1 MRVIRVLSI
10 SARYGLRKNFRRVI
24 VKKLVTVLLILAMV
38 GGTLFA
44 AGQTEAAAKDDK
56 LEIVLVVKLE
66 GVAWFD
72 STRDGIEAFAA
83 DHPDVN
89 AYQVGADT
97 ADPASQIAIINDLI
111 AKGVDAIL
119 VVPNDPDALVPVFK
133 KANDAGI
140 LTFTHEA
147 STQNQVSYDLEA
159 FDNDQYGRH
168 MMDIMAEW
176 MDFEGK
182 WQPFVGNLTS
192 VTHNE
197 WVDGELAQAEEKYP
211 DLYTAQSRVEDRE
224 NQQLAYERTLELLK
238 THPDLKAVMG
248 SAMSTVPGAAAAIEE
263 RGLIG
268 KVAAFGTCLPSV
280 AGDYLKSGAAQS
292 IHFWV
297 PADAAYA
304 TAKLA
309 YMMLTDQEIKEGI
322 DLGVPGYNDIII
334 RKNAHGV
341 PVVYGQAWVDVN
353 KDNLDEWTNADGTY
367 VL

>member
-1 MRVIRVLSI
+1 M
-10 SARYGLRKNFRRVI
+10 
-24 VKKLVTVLLILAMV
+24 KKLVTVLLILAVV

-44 AGQTEAAAKDDK
+44 AGQTEAAAQDDK

-176 MDFEGK
+176 MNFEGK

-197 WVDGELAQAEEKYP
+197 WVDGELAQAGEKYP

-224 NQQLAYERTLELLK
+224 NQQLAYERSLELFRS
-238 THPDLKAVMG
+238 HPDLKAIMG

-280 AGDYLKSGAAQS
+280 AGDYLKSGAAKS

-309 YMMLTDQEIKEGI
+309 YMMLTDQEIKEGV
-322 DLGVPGYNDIII
+322 DLGVPGYNDITI
-334 RKNAHGV
+334 RKNQHGV

-353 KDNLDEWTNADGTY
+353 KDNLNEWTNADGTY

>member
-1 MRVIRVLSI
+1 LALSE
-10 SARYGLRKNFRRVI
+10 LRKIFRRVI

-38 GGTLFA
+38 GGVAFA
-44 AGQTEAAAKDDK
+44 AGQGEAAAKKDDK

-72 STRDGIEAFAA
+72 STRVGIEKFAA
-83 DHPDVN
+83 AHPDVN

-119 VVPNDPDALVPVFK
+119 VVPNDPEALVPVLK

-147 STQNQVSYDLEA
+147 SNQRQVSYDLEA
-159 FDNDQYGRH
+159 FDNDEYGRH

-176 MDFEGK
+176 MGFEGK

-192 VTHNE
+192 PTHNQ
-197 WVDGELAQAEEKYP
+197 WVDGEMAQAAEKYP
-211 DLYTAQSRVEDRE
+211 KLFTAQAVRVEDRE
-224 NQQLAYERTLELLK
+224 NQQLAYERTLELFK
-238 THPDLKAVMG
+238 SHPDLKAVMG

-263 RGLIG
+263 KGLIG

-280 AGDYLKSGAAQS
+280 AGDYLKSGAAKS

-309 YMMLTDQEIKEGI
+309 YMMLKGQPIKDGV
-322 DLGVPGYNDIII
+322 DLGVPGYNSITI
-334 RKNAHGV
+334 KNNEHGV

-353 KDNLDEWTNADGTY
+353 KDNLKDWTNADGSY
-367 VL
+367 KL